1 MPAVTESSA
10 PANSA
15 GTDAA
20 SRRVLRWGAVALLG
34 QSIFPLAWLVAG
46 GIDSGYSHEKQYV
59 SELAARNAAHP
70 WIAQIGIAA
79 LAVSWIALG
88 LALRAGLPRRPWSRA
103 PAALFVATGVATACV
118 VLLPLDCSPSV
129 DHACRLRHEGWDLS
143 WRHYGHEFLGW
154 ACQLM
159 LAATPFALARAL
171 RPGILSRLALAL
183 GVIGLFIA
191 AGGVAATVADE
202 NRAGIY
208 QRAGLIVVQGWTYL
222 LAAALLLVARV
233 RPPGVGQAS
242 APAGR
247 P

>member
-1 MPAVTESSA
+1 MRPVTQL
-10 PANSA
+10 A
-15 GTDAA
+15 G
-20 SRRVLRWGAVALLG
+20 VAILG

-46 GIDSGYSHEKQYV
+46 GIDSGYSHERQYV

-70 WIAQIGIAA
+70 WIAEIGIAA

-88 LALRAGLPRRPWSRA
+88 VALRAGLPRRPWSWA
-103 PAALFVATGVATACV
+103 PPALFLATGVATAGV

-191 AGGVAATVADE
+191 AGGVAATLADE
-202 NRAGIY
+202 SRAGIY

-222 LAAALLLVARV
+222 LAAALLLAARARQPGFGQGPASAV
-233 RPPGVGQAS
+233 RP
-242 APAGR
+242 
-247 P
+247 